1 MKITIVSGARP
12 NFMKIA
18 PICRAIQNAGANGK
32 NISYLLVYAGP
43 EDDPSLEESLFFDL
57 GMEKPDAYLG
67 VSGQDYSQIAAAV
80 MLAFEKE
87 LDNHP
92 AQVVLVVNELT
103 ENPAHVV
110 LVVDDLTATMSCAIV
125 AKKRGLKVA
134 HLIAGTR
141 SFDMN
146 MPREVNRTIV
156 DAISDYLFTAGM
168 VANRNLNQEGM
179 IPEYIHHV
187 GNILI
192 DTLRYNRPRLS
203 QPAWFDCLGI
213 RKKNYLLLTLN
224 RHDLLNR
231 RSNLEK
237 LLRTLLDKA
246 EGLPVIAPLHGYAE
260 TAVKALGLNAPNLHI
275 LPPQSYLH
283 FGFLVDQAKG
293 IITDSGNIAEEATF
307 LDVPCITLNSY
318 AEHPETWRTGTN
330 ELVGEDPSALAAALN
345 HLMHGEWKHQP
356 DAFLQKI
363 SYCSMLFQRTVDSP
377 QTSGRFS
384 PNERSIQPQRAVDS
398 ASTSGRFQK
407 GIKPCLLYAPVHED
421 FPSFSFPGTHKF
433 RKDVLSHAGYRT
445 HILS

>member
-32 NISYLLVYAGP
+32 NISYRLVYAGP

-92 AQVVLVVNELT
+92 AQVVLVV
-103 ENPAHVV
+103 
-110 LVVDDLTATMSCAIV
+110 DDLTAAMSCAIV

-231 RSNLEK
+231 RNNLEK

-330 ELVGEDPSALAAALN
+330 ELVGEDPSALAAALD
-345 HLMHGEWKHQP
+345 HLMHGEWKHTTLP
-356 DAFLQKI
+356 DRWDG
-363 SYCSMLFQRTVDSP
+363 RTAERIV
-377 QTSGRFS
+377 QT
-384 PNERSIQPQRAVDS
+384 
-398 ASTSGRFQK
+398 
-407 GIKPCLLYAPVHED
+407 LL
-421 FPSFSFPGTHKF
+421 
-433 RKDVLSHAGYRT
+433 KDA
-445 HILS
+445 